1 MDKVNHDVQSCFLN
15 FLHKVPDYAK
25 HHYFSHE
32 VSQDKSRVHIA
43 TWDALA
49 GLNRVSLSTFVQV
62 YFSPA
67 LTHRSNLLPADLCC
81 LSNPAS

>member
-1 MDKVNHDVQSCFLN
+1 MFCRLQSRFLN
-15 FLHKVPDYAK
+15 FPHKVPDYAERR
-25 HHYFSHE
+25 YFSHE

-43 TWDALA
+43 TRDALA

-67 LTHRSNLLPADLCC
+67 LTRRSNLLPADLWC